1 MLELEERLRKLFDD
15 DDKHELSLTSLDY
28 NGEIKQRNISYPKK
42 EREKSSKSAADLPA
56 SIINTSTTTTTTI
69 SPTSLALPS
78 IFHAAAVRQSKTLN
92 IFSPFCFCYKTLNQ

>member
-1 MLELEERLRKLFDD
+1 MLELVERLRKLFDD
-15 DDKHELSLTSLDY
+15 DDEHELSLTSLDY
-28 NGEIKQRNISYPKK
+28 NGEIKQRNPKK

-56 SIINTSTTTTTTI
+56 SIINTTTTTTI

-92 IFSPFCFCYKTLNQ
+92 IFFPFCFCYKTLNQ